1 MRNAQQITMEWNT
14 RPRWKGITRD
24 YTADDVVRLRGSVHI
39 EYSLARLGAEQ
50 LWDLLN
56 REPYL
61 NTMGALTGTQA
72 VQMVAAGLKAI
83 YVSGWQIAADGN
95 SSPHTYPDQSLYPVD
110 SAPNLV
116 RRINNA
122 LLRADQIQHL
132 EGKNGPYW
140 LVPVIADGE
149 AGFGGILNTF
159 ELTKA
164 FIEAGAAGVHYEDQ
178 LASAKKCGHLG
189 GKVLVPT
196 SEFIRKL
203 AAARL
208 AADVLDVPTMII
220 ARTDAEAATLLTS
233 DIDPRDKEFCTGER
247 TYEGYFYVRDGLEA
261 AIARGLAYAPYADM
275 LWCETSHP
283 DLEEAKKFADGIHDQ
298 YPDKL
303 LFYNCSPS
311 FNWSRNLDAT
321 TIAKFQREL
330 GAMGYKFQFITLAG
344 FHQLNYGMFDL
355 ARKYKA
361 EGMTAYAEMQDAEF
375 AAERDFGYRAVKH
388 QAFVGTG
395 YFDALQNAI
404 TGGESSTTA
413 LAGSTETEQ
422 FVEPG
427 AVAVQAPYPQPVDGE
442 VPVQVSYPK

>member
-1 MRNAQQITMEWNT
+1 MQGMRNAEQMRMEWNT
-14 RPRWKGITRD
+14 RPRWKGIERE
-24 YTADDVVRLRGSVHI
+24 YSAEDVVRLRGSIHI
-39 EYSLARLGAEQ
+39 EYSLARMGAEQ

-56 REPYL
+56 REPYI

-83 YVSGWQIAADGN
+83 YVSGWQIAGDNN
-95 SSPHTYPDQSLYPVD
+95 SAMHTYPDQSLYPVD

-122 LLRADQIQHL
+122 LLRADQIQVM
-132 EGKNGPYW
+132 EGKKGPFW
-140 LVPVIADGE
+140 LVPIIADGE

-189 GKVLVPT
+189 GKVLAPT

-203 AAARL
+203 VAARL
-208 AADVLDVPTMII
+208 AADVMDVPTMII
-220 ARTDAEAATLLTS
+220 ARTDAESATLLANT
-233 DIDPRDKEFCTGER
+233 IDPRDEEFTTGER
-247 TYEGYFYVRDGLEA
+247 SPEGFFYVRGGLES
-261 AIARGLAYAPYADM
+261 AIARGLAYAPHADM
-275 LWCETSHP
+275 IWCETSHP
-283 DLEEAKKFADGIHDQ
+283 DLDEAKKFAEGVRDK

-311 FNWSRNLDAT
+311 FNWGAKLDAG

-344 FHQLNYGMFDL
+344 FHQLNYGMFEL
-355 ARKYKA
+355 ARKYKDQ
-361 EGMTAYAEMQDAEF
+361 GMTAYAELQDAEF
-375 AAERDFGYRAVKH
+375 AAERDYGYRAVKH

-404 TGGESSTTA
+404 TGGASTTTA
-413 LAGSTETEQ
+413 LEGSTEAEQ
-422 FVEPG
+422 FVEKL
-427 AVAVQAPYPQPVDGE
+427 VAH
-442 VPVQVSYPK
+442 

>member
-1 MRNAQQITMEWNT
+1 MRNAENITMEWNT
-14 RPRWKGITRD
+14 RPRWKGITRE
-24 YTADDVVRLRGSVHI
+24 YTADEVVRLRGSVHI

-56 REPYL
+56 REPYINAL
-61 NTMGALTGTQA
+61 GAMTGTQA

-83 YVSGWQIAADGN
+83 YVSGWQIAGDAN
-95 SSPHTYPDQSLYPVD
+95 SALQTYPDQSLYPVD
-110 SAPNLV
+110 SGPNLV
-116 RRINNA
+116 KRINNA
-122 LLRADQIQHL
+122 LLRADQIQTM
-132 EGKNGPYW
+132 EGKKGPYW
-140 LVPVIADGE
+140 MVPLIADGE
-149 AGFGGILNTF
+149 AGFGGILNAY

-164 FIEAGAAGVHYEDQ
+164 FIEAGAAGIHYEDQ

-189 GKVLVPT
+189 GKVLAPT

-203 AAARL
+203 VAARL
-208 AADVLDVPTMII
+208 AADVMDVPTMII
-220 ARTDAEAATLLTS
+220 ARTDAESANLLANT
-233 DIDPRDKEFCTGER
+233 IDPRDEAFVTGER
-247 TYEGYFYVRDGLEA
+247 SPEGFYYVRGGVES

-275 LWCETSHP
+275 IWCETSHP
-283 DLEEAKKFADGIHDQ
+283 DLEEARQFAEGIRRE

-344 FHQLNYGMFDL
+344 FHQLNFGMFEL
-355 ARKYKA
+355 ARKYKDL
-361 EGMTAYAEMQDAEF
+361 GMSAYAELQDAEF
-375 AAERDFGYRAVKH
+375 ESERLHGYRAVKH

-404 TGGESSTTA
+404 TGGTSATVA
-413 LAGSTETEQ
+413 LKNSTEAEQ
-422 FVEPG
+422 FVE
-427 AVAVQAPYPQPVDGE
+427 AQPLANG
-442 VPVQVSYPK
+442 VSH

>member
-1 MRNAQQITMEWNT
+1 MRNAEQITMEWNT
-14 RPRWKGITRD
+14 RPRWKGITRP
-24 YTADDVVRLRGSVHI
+24 YTAEDVVRLRGSVHI
-39 EYSLARLGAEQ
+39 EYSLARMGSEQ

-56 REPYL
+56 REPYISAL
-61 NTMGALTGTQA
+61 GAVTGTQA
-72 VQMVAAGLKAI
+72 VQMVAAGLKAV
-83 YVSGWQIAADGN
+83 YVSGWQIAADANGAA
-95 SSPHTYPDQSLYPVD
+95 HTYPDQSLYPAD

-132 EGKNGPYW
+132 ESRKGPYW
-140 LVPVIADGE
+140 LVPLIADGE

-189 GKVLVPT
+189 GKVLAPT

-203 AAARL
+203 ISARL

-220 ARTDAEAATLLTS
+220 ARTDAEAATLLANT
-233 DIDPRDKEFCTGER
+233 IDPRDEEFVTGER
-247 TYEGYFYVRDGLEA
+247 SPEGFFYVRSGLEA

-275 LWCETSHP
+275 IWCETSHP
-283 DLEEAKKFADGIHDQ
+283 DVEEARKFAEGIRAE

-311 FNWSRNLDAT
+311 FNWSRNLDVG
-321 TIAKFQREL
+321 TITKFQREL
-330 GAMGYKFQFITLAG
+330 AAMGYKFQFITLAG
-344 FHQLNYGMFDL
+344 FHSLNFSMFEL
-355 ARKYKA
+355 ARKYK
-361 EGMTAYAEMQDAEF
+361 ECGMTAYAELQDAEF

-388 QAFVGTG
+388 QSFVGTG
-395 YFDALQNAI
+395 YFDAIQDI
-404 TGGESSTTA
+404 VTGGDVATTA
-413 LAGSTETEQ
+413 LAGSTEAEQ
-422 FVEPG
+422 FT
-427 AVAVQAPYPQPVDGE
+427 GE
-442 VPVQVSYPK
+442 TAAK